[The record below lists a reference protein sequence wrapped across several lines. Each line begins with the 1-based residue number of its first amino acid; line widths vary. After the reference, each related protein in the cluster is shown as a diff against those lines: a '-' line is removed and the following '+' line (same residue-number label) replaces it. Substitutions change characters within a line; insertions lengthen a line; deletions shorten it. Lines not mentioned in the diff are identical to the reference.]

1 MRVGELEQARL
12 LYKEFG
18 DFLKQHCQGST
29 AYVLCGNLELVNA
42 IGLKPSR
49 RSVLF
54 NGPIECR
61 LLKIEIY

>member
-1 MRVGELEQARL
+1 LEAIRF

-18 DFLKQHCQGST
+18 DFLKQRCQGST
-29 AYVLCGNLELVNA
+29 AYVLCGNLELIPA
-42 IGLKPSR
+42 IGLKPAR
-49 RSVLF
+49 RFPLF